1 MSENYKFV
9 KSSDSKMNFIDFTK
23 KINTLKNQK
32 LGGLN
37 AQFKM
42 APKLRLKYD
51 QDKIAAS
58 KPRKAGVLVL
68 FYPNIKNET
77 CFLLT
82 KRASYNGTHSAQIS
96 FPGGKTEKSDKN
108 LQETALRETLEEVG
122 VQPLSVKII
131 RELTTVYIPPSNFL
145 ATPFLGFVNE
155 KPTLILN
162 HEVEKEIEVLVSD
175 LLDDANISAVTL
187 DTSYMEKAE
196 VPCFK
201 INNHVIWGATGMMLS
216 EIKELLK

>member
-1 MSENYKFV
+1 
-9 KSSDSKMNFIDFTK
+9 MNFKDFTK
-23 KINTLKNQK
+23 KIDALKKEK

-58 KPRKAGVLVL
+58 KPREAAVLVL
-68 FYPNIKNET
+68 FYPNIKNEM

-96 FPGGKTEKSDKN
+96 FPGGKTEKTDTN
-108 LQETALRETLEEVG
+108 LQETALRETFEEVG
-122 VQPLSVKII
+122 VQPLSVKMI

-145 ATPFLGFVNE
+145 ATPFFGFVDE
-155 KPTLILN
+155 KPTFILN

-175 LLDDANISAVTL
+175 LLDDANTSTVVL
-187 DTSYMEKAE
+187 DTSYMKKTE

-201 INNHVIWGATGMMLS
+201 INNHIIWGATGMMLS